1 MIVDNLGTLLEVG
14 SVRRCVAGWI
24 DLRHFRGKRQAG
36 AGREP
41 ESGFFL
47 QEGYRQEFSVDWP
60 EAAKCPL
67 VGLLDDLRQLRW
79 HAEFAGEVR
88 DRCELLTAPVQP
100 EGREVVLRRAAR
112 RGRPG

>member
-1 MIVDNLGTLLEVG
+1 VP
-14 SVRRCVAGWI
+14 
-24 DLRHFRGKRQAG
+24 
-36 AGREP
+36 EP

-47 QEGYRQEFSVDWP
+47 QEGYRQQLSVDWP

-88 DRCELLTAPVQP
+88 DRRELLTA
-100 EGREVVLRRAAR
+100 GGLRTDR
-112 RGRPG
+112 